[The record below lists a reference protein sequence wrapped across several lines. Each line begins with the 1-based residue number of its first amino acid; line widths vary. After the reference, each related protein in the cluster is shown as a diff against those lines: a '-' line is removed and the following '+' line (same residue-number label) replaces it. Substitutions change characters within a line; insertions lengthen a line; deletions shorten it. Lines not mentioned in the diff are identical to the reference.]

1 LLDSIHDC
9 KVENE
14 AGRIFF
20 YEITGDSQHIRL
32 DIFLSSRSN
41 VLSRSR
47 IHSLIKDGDVKV
59 NQRPSKPGYRLKAG
73 DQVSLS
79 IPPPSVPLLEPET
92 VDFGVIHEDECLIV
106 LNKPAGVVV
115 HPAPGHLRGT
125 LVHGLLEHCRD
136 LSGVGGSLRPGIV
149 HRLDKDTS
157 GLMVVAK
164 DDRTHAMLAE
174 QFKAGAVKKQYLA
187 LVHGRMKGDAGKI
200 DLPISRHP
208 KKRKKMSVMPL
219 KGKRALT
226 LWQKICEFQSGF
238 SLLSIS
244 LKTGRTHQIRVHLS
258 HIGHPI
264 TGDPVYG
271 YGRNW
276 WKRHPLHQKGMLD
289 QVGRQMLHSRCLGFI
304 HPHLEQY
311 VEFEAPIPDDM
322 EKVLQDLRQ
331 LDLKAQTNK
340 NLDRTEKEA
349 IIDY

>member
-1 LLDSIHDC
+1 MD
-9 KVENE
+9 NE
-14 AGRIFF
+14 SGRIFF
-20 YEITGDSQHIRL
+20 YEITDESQHIRL
-32 DIFLSSRSN
+32 DIFLSSRPN
-41 VLSRSR
+41 DLSRSR
-47 IHSLIKDGDVKV
+47 IHALIKDGDVKV
-59 NQRPSKPGYRLKAG
+59 NNYPSKPSYRLKAG

-79 IPPPSVPLLEPET
+79 IPPPTISVLEPEAIN
-92 VDFGVIHEDECLIV
+92 FNVIHEDASLIV

-115 HPAPGHLRGT
+115 HPAPGHLKGT
-125 LVHGLLEHCRD
+125 LVHGLLEHCTD
-136 LSGVGGSLRPGIV
+136 LSGIGGSMRPGIV

-164 DDRTHAMLAE
+164 DDLTHNSLAK
-174 QFKAGAVKKQYLA
+174 QFKAGTIKKQYLA
-187 LVHGRMKGDAGKI
+187 LVHGRVKGDEGKI

-226 LWQKICEFQSGF
+226 IWQKICEFQIGF

-244 LKTGRTHQIRVHLS
+244 IKTGRTHQIRVHLS

-276 WKRHPLHQKGMLD
+276 WKRHPLHQKGMLS
-289 QVGRQMLHSRCLGFI
+289 QVNRQMLHSKCLGFK
-304 HPHLEQY
+304 HPHDERY

-322 EKVLQDLRQ
+322 EKILQDLKQ
-331 LDLKAQTNK
+331 LDLKGQLNK
-340 NLDRTEKEA
+340 NLDRSENDG
-349 IIDY
+349 IV